1 MSEICRNNHSEDVA
15 NPDHG
20 QAVVNNPP
28 QPPPPPE
35 KQTIL
40 FAFPVLSSRPKV
52 YFDWDAPR
60 SREGYFKLKGGVD
73 YCIAR
78 SENLTT

>member
-1 MSEICRNNHSEDVA
+1 SIVLF
-15 NPDHG
+15 
-20 QAVVNNPP
+20 PP
-28 QPPPPPE
+28 
-35 KQTIL
+35 
-40 FAFPVLSSRPKV
+40 RPTQV

-78 SENLTT
+78 